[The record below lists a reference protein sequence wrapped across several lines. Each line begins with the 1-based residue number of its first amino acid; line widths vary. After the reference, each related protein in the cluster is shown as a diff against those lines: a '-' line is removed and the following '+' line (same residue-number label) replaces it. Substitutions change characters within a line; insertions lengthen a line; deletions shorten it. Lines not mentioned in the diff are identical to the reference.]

1 VEIYHFQ
8 TVASRPSVVE
18 LPRVTSAPPSHPLV
32 AFGRTVRKA
41 RRDLELSQEA
51 LADRAGLNAKHLGE
65 IERANKDPRV
75 TTVLKLA
82 HALEL
87 RSAELFTLY
96 DARVDS

>member
-1 VEIYHFQ
+1 MRTGSPQ
-8 TVASRPSVVE
+8 
-18 LPRVTSAPPSHPLV
+18 LL

-51 LADRAGLNAKHLGE
+51 LADRAGLSAKHVGE

-82 HALEL
+82 TALEL
-87 RSAELFTLY
+87 RSGELFALF
-96 DARVDS
+96 DERLEA